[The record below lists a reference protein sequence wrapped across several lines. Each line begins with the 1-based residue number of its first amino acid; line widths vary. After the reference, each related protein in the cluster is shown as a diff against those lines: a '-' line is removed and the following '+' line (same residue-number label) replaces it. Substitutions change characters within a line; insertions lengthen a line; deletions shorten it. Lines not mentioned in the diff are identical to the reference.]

1 MKPEKSLRSRALEL
15 LSKREFSRAELTRK
29 LAPFAQSEDEL
40 AQVLAE
46 FAGRNWQSDQ
56 RFAEAYIHSKS
67 RAHGSLRLQQA
78 LQQKGVDQDTVR
90 SLLPDRE
97 DELANAIAVLRKKF
111 KSPPIDLPEKQK
123 QMRFL
128 AYRGFSM
135 DTIQTALKHDWDA
148 E

>member
-1 MKPEKSLRSRALEL
+1 MKPEKSLRSRALEW
-15 LSKREFSRAELTRK
+15 LSKREFSRAELARK

-40 AQVLAE
+40 EQVLAE
-46 FAGRNWQSDQ
+46 FAERNWQSDH
-56 RFAEAYIHSKS
+56 RFTEAYIHSKS
-67 RAHGSLRLQQA
+67 HAHGSLRLQQA
-78 LQQKGVDQDTVR
+78 LQQKGVDQDTIR
-90 SLLPDRE
+90 ALLPDRE

-111 KSPPIDLPEKQK
+111 KSPPADLPEKQK

-135 DTIQTALKHDWDA
+135 DTIQTALKHDWNA